1 MKRLY
6 LLFIFITSCFQLS
19 AQEDY
24 RPFVEEGKTWNYII
38 YTNHYEY
45 DEETGKEIQ
54 VGFPARLV
62 IEGDTTIEDVE
73 YKKIMHYSD
82 VLWTDENPSKDFLY
96 AVIREMDKKVY
107 FRHLYYANFDH
118 SLEPGNEA
126 LIYDFGLKIGDIF
139 VEDFFGNPFYWAT
152 KLKLESIEE
161 KDGKR
166 LFFFSINNNSTRQ
179 WVEGVGGCKG
189 LGLEERFDN
198 PTCNDCTLYFPT
210 LVSCTLGDEV
220 LCRFDEDGNVVL
232 GVDEIKTIDG
242 KDGAI
247 YDLQGRRLNAEPER
261 GLYIKDGKKI
271 AR

>member
-1 MKRLY
+1 MRRI
-6 LLFIFITSCFQLS
+6 LFIIIALALKSCLY
-19 AQEDY
+19 AQDDY
-24 RPFVEEGKTWNYII
+24 RPLVEEGKTWNYII

-126 LIYDFGLKIGDIF
+126 LIYDFGLKIGDLF
-139 VEDFFGNPFYWAT
+139 VEDFSGYPFYWAT

-166 LFFFSINNNSTRQ
+166 IFHFSTGDNSTRQ
-179 WVEGVGGCKG
+179 WMEGVGGCKG

-198 PTCNDCTLYFPT
+198 PTCIDCTLYFPT

-220 LCRFDEDGNVVL
+220 LCSFDRDGNVVL
-232 GVDEIKTIDG
+232 GVEEVRTDVN
-242 KDGAI
+242 KDKSV
-247 YDLQGRRLNAEPER
+247 YDLQGRRLSAEPSH
-261 GLYIKDGKKI
+261 GIYIKDGKKV